1 MNVLA
6 QPMTIAGLLVTGIG
20 VALLGSIK
28 LSLARRL
35 QIDEARIG
43 GLVSA
48 FGFTIIPMILVS
60 GFLADHFG
68 QKTVII
74 VGSILMA
81 LGMFILSRTN
91 SYGAA
96 LVSVLLLGSAW
107 SALVNAINAIVPSAF
122 PGTMAYATNLS
133 NVFFGIGA
141 FITPIGLS
149 YLLKRMN
156 LPPILTVLGILVLI
170 PGVLAFAVDFSQLFA
185 VETGGTA
192 IPSVEET
199 TLGELLMNPML
210 WLCSLG
216 MFFYSPLE
224 ASMGA
229 WSTTYLGNQGI
240 SEDTALKW
248 LSGFWLAFMLTRL
261 ITAFTISEG
270 AETTVLIVLSLLCA
284 AVMAMV
290 VWGRG
295 AAVGKSA
302 VIGAGLVF
310 GPVFPLI
317 LALLLTSVALEARGR
332 AIGIFFAIGAIGWTV
347 IPAMIGAKAKKEGVQ
362 RGFIV
367 GVGSA
372 IGLIVV
378 SFLFM
383 YQLG

>member
-1 MNVLA
+1 
-6 QPMTIAGLLVTGIG
+6 
-20 VALLGSIK
+20 
-28 LSLARRL
+28 
-35 QIDEARIG
+35 
-43 GLVSA
+43 
-48 FGFTIIPMILVS
+48 
-60 GFLADHFG
+60 
-68 QKTVII
+68 
-74 VGSILMA
+74 
-81 LGMFILSRTN
+81 
-91 SYGAA
+91 
-96 LVSVLLLGSAW
+96 
-107 SALVNAINAIVPSAF
+107 
-122 PGTMAYATNLS
+122 S

-332 AIGIFFAIGAIGWTV
+332 AIGILLAIGAIGWTV
-347 IPAMIGAKAKKEGVQ
+347 IPAID
-362 RGFIV
+362 
-367 GVGSA
+367 
-372 IGLIVV
+372 
-378 SFLFM
+378 
-383 YQLG
+383 